1 MMSTLSLAV
10 PTYPQVVLETSWRRR
25 RIRAFARCTLPSKA
39 SPRLGGKFF
48 PWSANSPTSAMT
60 ILARDGSPIRARSKS
75 DCQSVKFF
83 AFDFKGNLGDSF
95 FLFQPLSLFPV
106 TLSTSF
112 MKRLRREPPSEIS
125 PLPPSRIP
133 ADKERLNASTASMPS
148 SMVPFATKLITRT
161 GRI

>member
-1 MMSTLSLAV
+1 MSTLSLAV
-10 PTYPQVVLETSWRRR
+10 PAYPQVVLETSWRRR
-25 RIRAFARCTLPSKA
+25 RIRALRDARCRRKRHPASAANFSHGQRIARHQGHDHIGARRIADQGTVQIRLSVRQIFSLLISKEIWA
-39 SPRLGGKFF
+39 
-48 PWSANSPTSAMT
+48 
-60 ILARDGSPIRARSKS
+60 IL
-75 DCQSVKFF
+75 
-83 AFDFKGNLGDSF
+83 

-133 ADKERLNASTASMPS
+133 ADKERLNASTASIPS